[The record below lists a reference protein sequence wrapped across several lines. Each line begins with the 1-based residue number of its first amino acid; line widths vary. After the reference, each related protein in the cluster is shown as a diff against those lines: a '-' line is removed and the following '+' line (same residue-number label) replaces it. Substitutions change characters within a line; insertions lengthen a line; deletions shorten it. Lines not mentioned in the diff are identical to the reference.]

1 MSLSIDGVWKVGVWA
16 QTVWADGVW
25 YEGPPAPPPTT
36 TTVGGGGRKR
46 KSRKYPRRAMVQ
58 GILYTVRSLEEEMAL
73 VQAMLD
79 RAEYQDAVSVE
90 ASTAEPVK
98 VLRRRL
104 KRVESEHQKWLAK
117 LRAADEEILLLLH

>member
-1 MSLSIDGVWKVGVWA
+1 
-16 QTVWADGVW
+16 
-25 YEGPPAPPPTT
+25 
-36 TTVGGGGRKR
+36 
-46 KSRKYPRRAMVQ
+46 MVQ

-90 ASTAEPVK
+90 SSTAEPVK
-98 VLRRRL
+98 ALRRRL

-117 LRAADEEILLLLH
+117 LRAADEEILLLWH

>member
-1 MSLSIDGVWKVGVWA
+1 MSLSIDGVWKSGVWA

-79 RAEYQDAVSVE
+79 RAEYQDAVSAE
-90 ASTAEPVK
+90 PATAEPVK
-98 VLRRRL
+98 ALRRRL

>member
-1 MSLSIDGVWKVGVWA
+1 MSLSVDGFWKAGFWSQTFWA
-16 QTVWADGVW
+16 NGFW
-25 YEGPPAPPPTT
+25 YEGAVAPAAS
-36 TTVGGGGRKR
+36 TTVAGGGRKR
-46 KSRKYPRRAMVQ
+46 KPRTYPRRAMVQ
-58 GILYTVRSLEEEMAL
+58 GILYTVHSLEEEMAL

-90 ASTAEPVK
+90 ASTAEPVR

-104 KRVESEHQKWLAK
+104 KRVASEHQKWLAK

>member
-1 MSLSIDGVWKVGVWA
+1 VSLSIDGFWKAGFWT
-16 QTVWADGVW
+16 QTFWADGFW
-25 YEGPPAPPPTT
+25 YEGDPVAPPAS
-36 TTVGGGGRKR
+36 TTVAGGGRKR

-90 ASTAEPVK
+90 ASAAEPVK

-104 KRVESEHQKWLAK
+104 KKVASEREKWLAK
-117 LRAADEEILLLLH
+117 LRQADEEILLLLH